1 MVVSRALKDIVFYH
15 YEPSLAAAIV
25 FSVAYSLAFI
35 GTMIQF
41 MRYRSWVWTI
51 MVVSSA
57 MEAGGYI
64 ARCFSGQDPTSQ
76 DKYTVQLLLIVLAPV
91 CMAAA
96 CYIVFGRIIYHVV
109 PKKART
115 FKLLWMPPRFIT
127 PIFVAGDVVALLLQ
141 TWGAVKITGVDLSAP
156 DAKHQTDQGKMIA
169 EIGVAVQL
177 IFFGLFSIIAMR
189 FNFTSRRFKQDFEQR
204 ITASDEKYV
213 EIDGR
218 EKKLKRN
225 WQAILLITNL
235 ASVCILV
242 RSVYRMIDFH
252 MGREGYLATHEWT
265 LYIFDSLVIFPAI
278 ALFIWWHPSKYLP
291 YMGFRLPKHAR

>member
-1 MVVSRALKDIVFYH
+1 MKAPRALKDIIFYH
-15 YEPSLAAAIV
+15 YDPSLAAAIV

-35 GTMIQF
+35 GTLLQF

-76 DKYTVQLLLIVLAPV
+76 TKYTVQLLLIVLAPV

-115 FKLLWMPPRFIT
+115 FKLLWMPPRIIT
-127 PIFVAGDVVALLLQ
+127 PIFVAGDVIALLLQ
-141 TWGAVKITGVDLSAP
+141 TVGAVKITSVDLNAP
-156 DAKHQTDQGKMIA
+156 DAKKQTNKGKTIA

-177 IFFGLFSIIAMR
+177 VFFGLFSIIAMR
-189 FNFTSRRFKQDFEQR
+189 FNFTSRRFKHDFEQR
-204 ITASDEKYV
+204 ITTSDEKYV
-213 EIDGR
+213 EIDGQP
-218 EKKLKRN
+218 KKLKRN

-235 ASVCILV
+235 ASV